1 MQPKNLKIIIP
12 ILVIF
17 SALKSFAIDPSGAR
31 VDYDDDSS
39 DGNLFIFVGLGII
52 AFIVWVAYQ
61 YFSSASERNANRPS
75 KPQRKPVEM
84 YSKEWFDIQR
94 QNAEREDKEFKESM
108 IGCAIGILIFIV
120 IPILVQKCS

>member
-1 MQPKNLKIIIP
+1 MKRFIF
-12 ILVIF
+12 LVHF
-17 SALKSFAIDPSGAR
+17 VLCTLSTFAIDPSGAR
-31 VDYDDDSS
+31 VDYDNDSS
-39 DGNLFIFVGLGII
+39 DGNFLIFVGLGII
-52 AFIVWVAYQ
+52 AFIVWAAYQ

-75 KPQRKPVEM
+75 KPHRKPVEM

-94 QNAEREDKEFKESM
+94 QKAEREDKEFKSGM